1 MISKL
6 SLLLLYKKK
15 LIFISILL
23 VFLTLIDFVSI
34 GSIPF
39 MIGLMVDENF
49 VGTEIL
55 INLFDLDQFNIFQKK
70 EYLIFFILF
79 ILLAFLLKF
88 FLIILFHYSNE
99 KLQFEIKEN
108 ILSKLFKLYFLQNF
122 ISFSKRGSAKIIRN
136 LSIEASNSAIYF
148 SNIILLIKELVII
161 FLFLS
166 YLFYINIK
174 MSLIS
179 FLIIGLVVFFLY
191 FFFSRRV
198 KLFGKS
204 FVSAKEKLI
213 NNIKDNYNSF
223 KEIKIYDLEKV
234 ILLDFKK
241 ITKKINKIAF
251 KINLYKNLPKAY
263 LELFI
268 IFVILLIFYQFSD
281 TKENFISYIPT
292 LSFLAIVVARLI
304 PSFSVIS
311 SVFINLKFYEQSLN
325 HIIFELNDLNENKES
340 FSETINNKE
349 TNNFLLDKIDYKI
362 KFENVNFSYSKDR
375 NLFKN
380 FNHTIVKSDKLLIS
394 GLSGSGKTTFIN
406 LLIGFIK
413 NYEGKITVNNN
424 DIQKNIKFWRENI
437 SYCPQQNILIDD
449 SLIKNITFEDHNENI
464 NHTLLNEIYKILDI
478 DNLIFDLPQGDQTI
492 LGEFGHQLSGGQKQ
506 RIGLARAL
514 YKNRNILILDE
525 ATNALDEENER
536 KIINNILKFY
546 EKKTVIAITHNI
558 YLYEFF
564 DKTLDLDK

>member
-23 VFLTLIDFVSI
+23 IFLTLIDFVSI

-49 VGTEIL
+49 IGTEIL

-70 EYLIFFILF
+70 EYFIFFILF

-108 ILSKLFKLYFLQNF
+108 ILSKLFKLYFVQNY

-174 MSLIS
+174 ISLIS
-179 FLIIGLVVFFLY
+179 FLIIVLIIFLLY
-191 FFFSRRV
+191 FFFNRRV

-204 FVSAKEKLI
+204 FVFAKEKLI
-213 NNIKDNYNSF
+213 NNVKDNYNSF

-251 KINLYKNLPKAY
+251 KINIYKNLPRAY

-268 IFVILLIFYQFSD
+268 IFIILLIFYQFSD

-292 LSFLAIVVARLI
+292 LSFLAMVVARLI

-340 FSETINNKE
+340 FSETIDNKE
-349 TNNFLLDKIDYKI
+349 SNNFILDEIDYKI
-362 KFENVNFSYSKDR
+362 KFENVNFSYSKDK
-375 NLFKN
+375 NLFTN
-380 FNHTIVKSDKLLIS
+380 FNQLIVKGDKLLIS
-394 GLSGSGKTTFIN
+394 GLSGSGKTTLVN
-406 LLIGFIK
+406 LFIGFIK
-413 NYEGKITVNNN
+413 NYDGKITVNNK
-424 DIQKNIKFWRENI
+424 DIKNNINVWRKNI
-437 SYCPQQNILIDD
+437 SYCPQQTILIDD
-449 SLIKNITFEDHNENI
+449 TLIKNITFEDQSENI
-464 NHTLLNEIYKILDI
+464 NHDLLNDVYEIVDI
-478 DNLIFDLPQGDQTI
+478 HSLINDLPQGEQTI

-506 RIGLARAL
+506 RIGIARAL

-525 ATNALDEENER
+525 ATNALDENNEK
-536 KIINNILKFY
+536 KIINKVLSYYK
-546 EKKTVIAITHNI
+546 KKTVIAITHNV
-558 YLYEFF
+558 YLEKFF
-564 DKTLDLDK
+564 NKTIDLKT

>member
-23 VFLTLIDFVSI
+23 IFLTLIDFVSI

-49 VGTEIL
+49 IGTEIL

-70 EYLIFFILF
+70 EYFIFFILF

-108 ILSKLFKLYFLQNF
+108 ILSKLFKLYFVQNY

-136 LSIEASNSAIYF
+136 LSIEGSNSAIYF

-174 MSLIS
+174 ISLIS
-179 FLIIGLVVFFLY
+179 FLIIGLIIFLLY
-191 FFFSRRV
+191 FFFNRRV

-204 FVSAKEKLI
+204 FVFAKEKLI
-213 NNIKDNYNSF
+213 NNVKDNYNSF

-251 KINLYKNLPKAY
+251 KINIYKNLPRAY

-268 IFVILLIFYQFSD
+268 IFIILLIFYQFSD

-292 LSFLAIVVARLI
+292 LSFLAMVVARLI

-340 FSETINNKE
+340 FSETIDNKE
-349 TNNFLLDKIDYKI
+349 SNNFILNEIDYKI
-362 KFENVNFSYSKDR
+362 KFENVNFSYSKDK
-375 NLFKN
+375 NLFTN
-380 FNHTIVKSDKLLIS
+380 FNQLIVKGDKLLIS
-394 GLSGSGKTTFIN
+394 GLSGSGKTTLVN
-406 LLIGFIK
+406 LFIGFIK
-413 NYEGKITVNNN
+413 NYDGKITVNNK
-424 DIQKNIKFWRENI
+424 DIKNNINVWRKNI
-437 SYCPQQNILIDD
+437 SYCPQQTILIDD
-449 SLIKNITFEDHNENI
+449 TLIKNITFEDQSENI
-464 NHTLLNEIYKILDI
+464 NHDLLNDVYEIVDI
-478 DNLIFDLPQGDQTI
+478 HSLINDLPQGEQTI

-506 RIGLARAL
+506 RIGIARAL

-525 ATNALDEENER
+525 ATNALDENNEK
-536 KIINNILKFY
+536 KIINKVLSYYK
-546 EKKTVIAITHNI
+546 KKTVIAITHNV
-558 YLYEFF
+558 YLEKFF
-564 DKTLDLDK
+564 NKTIDLKT

>member
-179 FLIIGLVVFFLY
+179 FLIIGLIVFFLY
-191 FFFSRRV
+191 FFF
-198 KLFGKS
+198 
-204 FVSAKEKLI
+204 
-213 NNIKDNYNSF
+213 N
-223 KEIKIYDLEKV
+223 
-234 ILLDFKK
+234 
-241 ITKKINKIAF
+241 
-251 KINLYKNLPKAY
+251 
-263 LELFI
+263 
-268 IFVILLIFYQFSD
+268 
-281 TKENFISYIPT
+281 
-292 LSFLAIVVARLI
+292 
-304 PSFSVIS
+304 
-311 SVFINLKFYEQSLN
+311 
-325 HIIFELNDLNENKES
+325 
-340 FSETINNKE
+340 
-349 TNNFLLDKIDYKI
+349 
-362 KFENVNFSYSKDR
+362 
-375 NLFKN
+375 
-380 FNHTIVKSDKLLIS
+380 
-394 GLSGSGKTTFIN
+394 
-406 LLIGFIK
+406 
-413 NYEGKITVNNN
+413 
-424 DIQKNIKFWRENI
+424 
-437 SYCPQQNILIDD
+437 
-449 SLIKNITFEDHNENI
+449 
-464 NHTLLNEIYKILDI
+464 
-478 DNLIFDLPQGDQTI
+478 
-492 LGEFGHQLSGGQKQ
+492 
-506 RIGLARAL
+506 
-514 YKNRNILILDE
+514 
-525 ATNALDEENER
+525 
-536 KIINNILKFY
+536 
-546 EKKTVIAITHNI
+546 
-558 YLYEFF
+558 
-564 DKTLDLDK
+564 

>member
-23 VFLTLIDFVSI
+23 IFLTLIDFVSI

-49 VGTEIL
+49 IGTEIL

-70 EYLIFFILF
+70 EYFIFFILF

-108 ILSKLFKLYFLQNF
+108 ILSKLFKLYFVQNY

-174 MSLIS
+174 ISLIS
-179 FLIIGLVVFFLY
+179 FLIIVLIIFLLY
-191 FFFSRRV
+191 FFFNRRV

-204 FVSAKEKLI
+204 FVFAKEKLI
-213 NNIKDNYNSF
+213 NNVKDNYNSF

-251 KINLYKNLPKAY
+251 KINIYKNLPRAY

-268 IFVILLIFYQFSD
+268 IFIILVIFYQFSD

-292 LSFLAIVVARLI
+292 LSFLAMVVARLI

-340 FSETINNKE
+340 FSETIDNKE
-349 TNNFLLDKIDYKI
+349 SNNFILDEIDYKI
-362 KFENVNFSYSKDR
+362 KFENVNFSYSKDK
-375 NLFKN
+375 NLFTN
-380 FNHTIVKSDKLLIS
+380 FNQLIVKGDKLLIS
-394 GLSGSGKTTFIN
+394 GLSGSGKTTLVN
-406 LLIGFIK
+406 LFIGFIK
-413 NYEGKITVNNN
+413 NYDGKITVNNK
-424 DIQKNIKFWRENI
+424 DIKNNINVWRKNI
-437 SYCPQQNILIDD
+437 SYCPQQTILIDD
-449 SLIKNITFEDHNENI
+449 TLIKNITFEDQSENI
-464 NHTLLNEIYKILDI
+464 NHDLLNDVYEIVDI
-478 DNLIFDLPQGDQTI
+478 HSLINDLPQGEQTI

-506 RIGLARAL
+506 RIGIARAL

-525 ATNALDEENER
+525 ATNALDENNEK
-536 KIINNILKFY
+536 KIINKVLSYYK
-546 EKKTVIAITHNI
+546 KKTVIAITHNV
-558 YLYEFF
+558 YLEKFF
-564 DKTLDLDK
+564 NKTIDLKT